1 MNQYI
6 KFAFYKKKWDLVFFI
21 IYFSLKS
28 PCFILTIFFKR
39 KENLESYAFYE
50 KILFLINMKNRLAA
64 TSKQKITKR
73 DIWRVNVA
81 NCSNDVIDI
90 VNKNPIALRRGAP
103 FSLYLSSQLMFGL
116 AYVTGKQYEMLLE
129 DVKTLVI
136 RLGTFKET
144 QSTCTIDLEK
154 TIDASKVTMCP
165 PDMINV
171 PLEFGRLLPTPEP
184 VDHHCDFF
192 FVPSPRSSAENY
204 SASVSGSEM
213 LHTVS
218 RADITMQ
225 ELPEDSEE
233 PIPQE
238 MLLEEPVDFLT
249 DLPFLEP
256 TPVEQVGRSDDLI
269 EPQQQPLPI
278 TDDQSLSFLLTPEA
292 VTTEPLQLR
301 IETAPDIDV
310 NLQQIG
316 LAETR
321 KRALPEDS
329 QETFVLAPITV
340 PGQRR
345 RKRRHLIVDSE
356 TALSF
361 QQIQTNLAHV
371 DNYTVPNYQRRVS
384 LLETPES
391 MFKRLSSSIVA
402 KGIQSRIKRLQ
413 TLQEPS
419 DLFPYAI
426 SPPEKIPE
434 TEMPREEEEE
444 AAPFIE
450 QYSALS
456 PELRRDATESTI
468 DPSVSGLLKTSSLL
482 KVPLGFSSTISLLHR
497 DAIGSPLPPMIENE
511 EYMLQSP
518 ETHIPEPITR
528 DFEMPAEEP
537 LDRVSASICQV
548 SPVSPERTPPPSSV
562 HSISSV
568 LGETMQLILL
578 TLEIS
583 AASDEITFNALLRN
597 TYITKKRVAELF
609 NHLLHLHARIMIDVR
624 QPVPGGEIFIKILDR
639 TSFF

>member
-1 MNQYI
+1 
-6 KFAFYKKKWDLVFFI
+6 
-21 IYFSLKS
+21 
-28 PCFILTIFFKR
+28 
-39 KENLESYAFYE
+39 
-50 KILFLINMKNRLAA
+50 
-64 TSKQKITKR
+64 
-73 DIWRVNVA
+73 
-81 NCSNDVIDI
+81 
-90 VNKNPIALRRGAP
+90 
-103 FSLYLSSQLMFGL
+103 
-116 AYVTGKQYEMLLE
+116 MLLE

-144 QSTCTIDLEK
+144 QSTCTIDLERP
-154 TIDASKVTMCP
+154 IDASKVTMCP

-171 PLEFGRLLPTPEP
+171 PLEFGRFYLLQNQLIII
-184 VDHHCDFF
+184 VISF

-256 TPVEQVGRSDDLI
+256 TLSDDLI

-278 TDDQSLSFLLTPEA
+278 TDDQKFIFLLTPEA
-292 VTTEPLQLR
+292 ATTEPLQLR

-310 NLQQIG
+310 NLQEIG

-371 DNYTVPNYQRRVS
+371 DNYAVPNYQRRVT
-384 LLETPES
+384 LLETP
-391 MFKRLSSSIVA
+391 RLCLSVFHH
-402 KGIQSRIKRLQ
+402 
-413 TLQEPS
+413 
-419 DLFPYAI
+419 LFPVICFLIQLVHLRKYLKQKCL
-426 SPPEKIPE
+426 EKK
-434 TEMPREEEEE
+434 RE

-456 PELRRDATESTI
+456 PELRRDVTESTI

-482 KVPLGFSSTISLLHR
+482 KVPVGFSSTISLLHR

-511 EYMLQSP
+511 EYMMQSP

-537 LDRVSASICQV
+537 LDRVSVSICQV

-562 HSISSV
+562 HSISAV

-578 TLEIS
+578 TLETS
-583 AASDEITFNALLRN
+583 AVSDQITFNALLRN

-609 NHLLHLHARIMIDVR
+609 NHVLHLHARIMIDIR
-624 QPVPGGEIFIKILDR
+624 QPLPGGSLKILPVFHKTLPSLSTVYLHIFGLAHRNPIKSLISYITYLPVSTLLGDGFQHLQDPF
-639 TSFF
+639 TKNQS